1 MWSSL
6 CVPTHELCIL
16 PQERIYYLFLTPIF
30 LFSRQYI
37 KGDGGVDLS
46 PAVQKRNRN
55 LKILSAKNV
64 WGKKRQH
71 IAGWKKKGNISTLL
85 YICYIYVSKRE
96 KRLYRHAQSLWF
108 WSSGSCAGPC
118 DWPLMMLFHWTE
130 NSQQP
135 CLIRAAT
142 TWALG
147 TAPHGYSHALVL
159 LWVFFSPFHEIVKC
173 TLSKERKRVLFTSW
187 Y

>member
-1 MWSSL
+1 MRSSL

-16 PQERIYYLFLTPIF
+16 PQERVYYLFLTPIF

-64 WGKKRQH
+64 WGKKKTTYC
-71 IAGWKKKGNISTLL
+71 WVKKKGNISTLL

-147 TAPHGYSHALVL
+147 TAPHCL
-159 LWVFFSPFHEIVKC
+159 LMDIVTHWFCSGSFFF
-173 TLSKERKRVLFTSW
+173 LSTR
-187 Y
+187 

>member
-6 CVPTHELCIL
+6 CVPTHELCIR

-71 IAGWKKKGNISTLL
+71 IAGWKKKRQHFYTFVHLLHLCKQAWKAALQTRSVPVVLIFRVVCRTLWLATDDAVSLDWEQPTAMSHQGSHHLSTEH
-85 YICYIYVSKRE
+85 C
-96 KRLYRHAQSLWF
+96 
-108 WSSGSCAGPC
+108 
-118 DWPLMMLFHWTE
+118 
-130 NSQQP
+130 
-135 CLIRAAT
+135 T
-142 TWALG
+142 TW
-147 TAPHGYSHALVL
+147 
-159 LWVFFSPFHEIVKC
+159 I
-173 TLSKERKRVLFTSW
+173 
-187 Y
+187 

>member
-1 MWSSL
+1 MS
-6 CVPTHELCIL
+6 EARKDNIL
-16 PQERIYYLFLTPIF
+16 LGE
-30 LFSRQYI
+30 
-37 KGDGGVDLS
+37 
-46 PAVQKRNRN
+46 
-55 LKILSAKNV
+55 
-64 WGKKRQH
+64 
-71 IAGWKKKGNISTLL
+71 KKKGNISTLL

-159 LWVFFSPFHEIVKC
+159 LWVCSGSFFFFPQDSEMHTFQRKKKSAIHFMILKQFQGLISPPLVPSSSAVSWTTLNNIFLWRKC
-173 TLSKERKRVLFTSW
+173 FEWGHMRR
-187 Y
+187 

>member
-1 MWSSL
+1 MCSHSRAMYSSPGKNLLLISHSYFSFQQAVYQRRWWSRFCLQRYRREIGTWKYYQPRMS
-6 CVPTHELCIL
+6 EARKDNIL
-16 PQERIYYLFLTPIF
+16 LGE
-30 LFSRQYI
+30 
-37 KGDGGVDLS
+37 
-46 PAVQKRNRN
+46 
-55 LKILSAKNV
+55 
-64 WGKKRQH
+64 
-71 IAGWKKKGNISTLL
+71 KKKGNISTLL

-130 NSQQP
+130 NSRQP

-159 LWVFFSPFHEIVKC
+159 LWVFFF
-173 TLSKERKRVLFTSW
+173 LSTR
-187 Y
+187 